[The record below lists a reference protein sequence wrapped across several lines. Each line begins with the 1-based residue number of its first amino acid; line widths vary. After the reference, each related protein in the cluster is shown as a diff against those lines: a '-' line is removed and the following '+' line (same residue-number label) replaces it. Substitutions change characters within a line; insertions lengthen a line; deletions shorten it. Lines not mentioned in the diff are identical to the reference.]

1 MRIGL
6 FTDTYLPAVDGVVNS
21 LLTTR
26 KALEEMGHEVVVCA
40 PEDRRNCSPSDVKAI
55 YCKAREFKKY
65 PGYRMAR
72 LFSDRLTLAM
82 RKYNPDLMHSH
93 GIAVVGMKSM
103 WASRELKVP
112 YVLTFHTMVLDA
124 LNYYSPVKLNLSFM
138 TWIIRRYLRFFLHR
152 CKGVVVPTS
161 AIAREVRAIAPRVKM
176 MEVIPTGIDTERFN
190 TNVSGRKVRE
200 QWNLDGN
207 ELILHVGRISPEKNV
222 NLLLSAFSLVKKEK
236 PNAKLMFVGSGP
248 ALKDCKKR
256 VERMG
261 LGDDII
267 FTGFI
272 DDQLLPNYYAAC
284 DAFAITSKFE
294 TQGLVVLESMASGK
308 CVAGV
313 NFRAIPEFV
322 KEGETGFLFEPDNPF
337 DCSRAIIR
345 ALECESSLRK
355 HTRRMA
361 ERYSIRRCTERLV
374 SFYETLVES
383 SK

>member
-6 FTDTYLPAVDGVVNS
+6 FTDTYLPTVDGVVNS

-26 KALEEMGHEVVVCA
+26 RALEDLGHDVVVCA
-40 PEDRRNCSPSDVKAI
+40 PEDRKDRNPKDGKAI

-72 LFSDRLTLAM
+72 LFSDRLTLVM
-82 RKYNPDLMHSH
+82 RKYEPDLMHSH
-93 GIAVVGMKSM
+93 GVAVVGMKSM

-138 TWIIRRYLRFFLHR
+138 RWLIRRYLRFFLHR
-152 CKGVVVPTS
+152 CRGVVVPTS
-161 AIAREVRAIAPRVKM
+161 AIAREVRALAPRVKM
-176 MEVIPTGIDTERFN
+176 MEVIPTGVDIERFN
-190 TNVSGRKVRE
+190 TNVSGQEIRE
-200 QWNLDGN
+200 QWNLNGS

-222 NLLLSAFSLVKKEK
+222 NLLLSAFSLVRREK
-236 PNAKLMFVGSGP
+236 PEAKLMLVGSGP
-248 ALKDCKKR
+248 ALGDCKTR
-256 VERMG
+256 VKRMG
-261 LGDDII
+261 LEEGVI
-267 FTGFI
+267 FAGFI
-272 DDQLLPNYYAAC
+272 DDTLLPNYYAAC
-284 DAFAITSKFE
+284 DAFAITSTFE
-294 TQGLVVLESMASGK
+294 TQGLVVLEAMATGK

-313 NFRAIPEFV
+313 NYRAIPEFV
-322 KEGETGFLFEPDNPF
+322 KDGETGFLFEPDNPF

-345 ALECESSLRK
+345 VLDGNDGLKSHARQ
-355 HTRRMA
+355 MA

-374 SFYETLVES
+374 SFYEALIEN

>member
-6 FTDTYLPAVDGVVNS
+6 FTDTYLPTIDGVVNS

-26 KALEEMGHEVVVCA
+26 RALEDMGHEVFVCA
-40 PEDRRNCSPSDVKAI
+40 PEDKRHGSPEDGNAI
-55 YCKAREFKKY
+55 YCKAREFKRY

-82 RKYNPDLMHSH
+82 RKRRPDLMHSH

-124 LNYYSPVKLNLSFM
+124 LNYYSPLKLNLSFM
-138 TWIIRRYLRFFLHR
+138 TWLIRRYLRFFLHR

-161 AIAREVRAIAPRVKM
+161 AIAREVRALAPRVKM
-176 MEVIPTGIDTERFN
+176 MEVIPTGIDTERFR
-190 TNVSGRKVRE
+190 TDVSGQEVRE
-200 QWNLDGN
+200 EWNLDGN
-207 ELILHVGRISPEKNV
+207 ELVLHVGRISPEKNV

-236 PNAKLMFVGSGP
+236 PDAKLMFVGSGP
-248 ALKDCKKR
+248 ALENYKR
-256 VERMG
+256 RVQMMG
-261 LGDDII
+261 LKEDVI
-267 FTGFI
+267 FAGFI
-272 DDQLLPNYYAAC
+272 DDQILPKYYAAC

-294 TQGLVVLESMASGK
+294 TQGLVVLEAMASGK

-313 NFRAIPEFV
+313 RFRAIPEFV

-345 ALECESSLRK
+345 ALDSGDGLRK
-355 HTRRMA
+355 HARQMA
-361 ERYSIRRCTERLV
+361 ERYSIGMCTEKLV
-374 SFYETLVES
+374 SFYETLIES